1 MFLINYKYGI
11 KVGEKKEKRG
21 LFSFFYY
28 LCVLYAPVGAQPQ
41 TMTSL

>member
-11 KVGEKKEKRG
+11 KVGEMKEERG

-28 LCVLYAPVGAQPQ
+28 LCVLYALLGHNHKQ
-41 TMTSL
+41 